1 MNLLSIWLIAKD
13 NRADDR
19 IDFERGE
26 HATETMRVKYSPG
39 ESASR
44 TTYTFV
50 LSRSGVRR
58 YLGNMFQSLQL
69 DQDPWEKVQISPATG
84 PSIIYHVGD
93 LETAEEVIM
102 DTIDSL
108 LYTDV
113 ERS

>member
-1 MNLLSIWLIAKD
+1 MNLLSVWLIAKD

-19 IDFERGE
+19 IDFIRGE

-39 ESASR
+39 ESASG

-50 LSRSGVRR
+50 LAREGVRR
-58 YLGNMFQSLQL
+58 YLGNLFQSMQL
-69 DQDPWEKVQISPATG
+69 DQDPWEKVQISPVTG

-113 ERS
+113 TRD